1 MTTRKSPLTSILTIE
16 VVGDGTL
23 TQSQDTA
30 RNLWQP
36 NRDPSAGGVS
46 PLILKPNL
54 QVTDAWSG
62 QPKTVTPTYTWY
74 IDEETSSWDSTN
86 EKGRVSVLGG
96 QGDDLYY
103 LETNNGTS
111 SGTPTGRLV
120 VRKNVDYLIPKKVIL
135 KATYI
140 DAQSGETYNDH
151 AEVVLSSQ
159 NRPEDFY
166 SVKLQCPS
174 TIQFNPLE
182 PGSSLMTVRAVAAL
196 GRADVSSLVK
206 FFWYLNGTIIPTDN
220 TLPLYQT
227 GNQLSGKGQGT
238 DTIVIDL
245 DTVDMGTLSVAV
257 GDSLTAVSPLDYA
270 NDCCTLAWDLPSLEL
285 IPLSKGA
292 KHVKEEDTQKGFGS
306 VIHADGVDL
315 DATKRAEYI
324 RQQWW
329 TKASNTTTKT
339 MGEWGEETVI
349 PASQLKRSGNVNV
362 DVNADMYLLGPMEV
376 LTDDYG
382 DPLTDDSGSTTASA
396 FGGLTV
402 GRG

>member
-1 MTTRKSPLTSILTIE
+1 MPTRKSPLTRSFSIE

-54 QVTDAWSG
+54 HAADAWSG
-62 QPKTVTPTYTWY
+62 QAKTVTPTYAWY

-140 DAQSGETYNDH
+140 YAGETYTEH

-166 SVKLQCPS
+166 SVRLQCPS
-174 TIQFNPLE
+174 TIQFNPL
-182 PGSSLMTVRAVAAL
+182 GAGNALKTVKAVATL
-196 GRADVSSLVK
+196 GRADVSTLVK

-227 GNQLSGKGQGT
+227 GNQPSGKGQGT

-245 DTVDMGTLSVAV
+245 DTVDMGTLSVAI

-270 NDCCTLAWDLPSLEL
+270 NDCCTLAWDLPKLEL
-285 IPLSKGA
+285 LPIPKGA
-292 KHVKEEDTQKGFGS
+292 KLVKEEDTQKGFSS

-329 TKASNTTTKT
+329 TKASDTATKT

-376 LTDDYG
+376 LTDDNG
-382 DPLTDDSGSTTASA
+382 DPLIDDSGSATASA